1 MEGTG
6 AVDRIEIS
14 GEEGLKMEKKGI
26 LVVSFGTSHLDTM
39 AKTIQVMEEQIAEAF
54 PGYTVYRAFT
64 SQMILNKLERTEHKK
79 YDNVRQAL
87 ERMKQDGITRVI
99 VQPTHIINGIEN
111 EKMLFLNLLQHFHI
125 LSTALKM
132 KKCWRR
138 FKNMRRLLKKSWW
151 ENHFCLNRMIIKR
164 QCMQ

>member
-1 MEGTG
+1 MEGAG

-39 AKTIQVMEEQIAEAF
+39 AKTIQVMEEQIKESF

-111 EKMLFLNLLQHFHI
+111 EKMLEEIQKHASSF
-125 LSTALKM
+125 
-132 KKCWRR
+132 
-138 FKNMRRLLKKSWW
+138 KKSWW

>member
-54 PGYTVYRAFT
+54 PGYTVIPGIYK
-64 SQMILNKLERTEHKK
+64 SDDLEQTGTDRT
-79 YDNVRQAL
+79 
-87 ERMKQDGITRVI
+87 
-99 VQPTHIINGIEN
+99 
-111 EKMLFLNLLQHFHI
+111 
-125 LSTALKM
+125 
-132 KKCWRR
+132 
-138 FKNMRRLLKKSWW
+138 
-151 ENHFCLNRMIIKR
+151 
-164 QCMQ
+164 

>member
-39 AKTIQVMEEQIAEAF
+39 AKTIQVMEEQVAEAF

-87 ERMKQDGITRVI
+87 ERMKQDGITRV
-99 VQPTHIINGIEN
+99 
-111 EKMLFLNLLQHFHI
+111 
-125 LSTALKM
+125 
-132 KKCWRR
+132 R

>member
-1 MEGTG
+1 M
-6 AVDRIEIS
+6 
-14 GEEGLKMEKKGI
+14 
-26 LVVSFGTSHLDTM
+26 VSFGTSHLDTM
-39 AKTIQVMEEQIAEAF
+39 AKTIQVMEEQIKESF

-111 EKMLFLNLLQHFHI
+111 EK
-125 LSTALKM
+125 
-132 KKCWRR
+132 CWRR

>member
-111 EKMLFLNLLQHFHI
+111 EKMLEGECEPTWESLQNY
-125 LSTALKM
+125 KVPE
-132 KKCWRR
+132 W

>member
-39 AKTIQVMEEQIAEAF
+39 AKTIQVMEEQIKESF

-111 EKMLFLNLLQHFHI
+111 EK
-125 LSTALKM
+125 
-132 KKCWRR
+132 CWRR

>member
-39 AKTIQVMEEQIAEAF
+39 AKTIQVMEEQIKVSF

-99 VQPTHIINGIEN
+99 VQPTHIINGIE
-111 EKMLFLNLLQHFHI
+111 
-125 LSTALKM
+125 
-132 KKCWRR
+132 CWRR

>member
-1 MEGTG
+1 MEGAG

-39 AKTIQVMEEQIAEAF
+39 AKTIQVMEEQIKESF

-87 ERMKQDGITRVI
+87 ERMKQDGSFSR
-99 VQPTHIINGIEN
+99 HIS
-111 EKMLFLNLLQHFHI
+111 
-125 LSTALKM
+125 STALKM

>member
-111 EKMLFLNLLQHFHI
+111 EK
-125 LSTALKM
+125 
-132 KKCWRR
+132 CWRR
-138 FKNMRRLLKKSWW
+138 FKTCVV
-151 ENHFCLNRMIIKR
+151 F
-164 QCMQ
+164 

>member
-1 MEGTG
+1 
-6 AVDRIEIS
+6 
-14 GEEGLKMEKKGI
+14 
-26 LVVSFGTSHLDTM
+26 
-39 AKTIQVMEEQIAEAF
+39 MEEQIAEAF

-111 EKMLFLNLLQHFHI
+111 DKMREEIQKHASSFEKVLVGKPLL
-125 LSTALKM
+125 SEPDDY
-132 KKCWRR
+132 KKTVHSV
-138 FKNMRRLLKKSWW
+138 MEDVDL
-151 ENHFCLNRMIIKR
+151 EEG
-164 QCMQ
+164 

>member
-99 VQPTHIINGIEN
+99 VQPTHI
-111 EKMLFLNLLQHFHI
+111 M
-125 LSTALKM
+125 KM